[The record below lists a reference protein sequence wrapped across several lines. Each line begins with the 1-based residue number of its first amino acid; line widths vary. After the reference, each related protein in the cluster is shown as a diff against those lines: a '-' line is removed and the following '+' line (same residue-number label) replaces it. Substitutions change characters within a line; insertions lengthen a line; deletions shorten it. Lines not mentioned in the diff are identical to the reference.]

1 MGEVV
6 SAFYTSNVEFYLF
19 ENGSFSRF
27 ARNVATLPRNSNS
40 VVIRSYFRRR
50 HAQSQPGFLSTQL
63 LQRIDRLVEEWEAG
77 NLRTYFQ
84 LVTVGA
90 EPAG

>member
-19 ENGSFSRF
+19 ENRVFEPF
-27 ARNVATLPRNSNS
+27 VRNLASLPRNSDS
-40 VVIRSYFRRR
+40 VIIRSFFRRR
-50 HAQSQPGFLSTQL
+50 HPFGQPGFLSTQL
-63 LQRIDRLVEEWEAG
+63 LERIDRLVAEWEAG
-77 NLRTYFQ
+77 SILTYFQ

-90 EPAG
+90 EDPG